1 VSAGRGRTFHGPRVS
16 SVTQVLPR
24 RRVNVVWVLAV
35 FFVMLALT
43 AASGDTA
50 RGRIILAAIQ
60 RFLLFY
66 SGVFALIALTAAVGV
81 GLAAAD
87 RIVMMP
93 PGRVVAQGVHRA
105 VSLSALAFLI
115 IHIVTE
121 ILASRASLLDAFVP
135 FLARGRTFYIGLGTV
150 ASDLLVI
157 LIVTGIAR
165 GRFATKSPWT
175 WRAIHATAYL
185 CWLLSL
191 VHGLLAGRT
200 AKPYVDWSYGA
211 CVAAVGLAL
220 LVRLVAS
227 VRDRR
232 ETAPH
237 PVPDRAMGAGLLPPS
252 PPPMSFIGQLPP
264 APQTARMPR
273 ALPSG
278 PVGGQRRD
286 ASRGTAA
293 VQHTGELPVAGQHT
307 GPQRAVKETAVPE
320 VPPYSPP
327 LQPLAAYQEPYSG
340 DPYADSAYATGP
352 YPDDAYGD
360 PSYAG
365 VPYPDGMYPRPDYA
379 EGFYPD
385 GTYAEPGYAG
395 APYPGD
401 ADADMPY
408 PGDPYAQ
415 GPYGAGPFYPGNPY
429 GAGSYPEPPGQGLWP
444 DHPSWPSN
452 GIADDASRFRQAP
465 DPERL

>member
-1 VSAGRGRTFHGPRVS
+1 VSAGRGRTFRGPRVM
-16 SVTQVLPR
+16 SVAQVIPR
-24 RRVNVVWVLAV
+24 RRVSVVWVLAV
-35 FFVMLALT
+35 FSVMLCLT
-43 AASGDTA
+43 AASGDTT

-87 RIVMMP
+87 RMVMMP
-93 PGRVVAQGVHRA
+93 AGRVVAQGVHRA
-105 VSLSALAFLI
+105 VSLSALAFLV
-115 IHIVTE
+115 IHIATE
-121 ILASRASLLDAFVP
+121 ILAARASVIDAFVP
-135 FLARGRTFYIGLGTV
+135 FLAHGRTFYIGLGTV

-165 GRFATKSPWT
+165 GRFATRSPWT

-220 LVRLVAS
+220 LVRLVAK

-237 PVPDRAMGAGLLPPS
+237 PVPDRASVPGAGLLPP
-252 PPPMSFIGQLPP
+252 PPPMSFLGQLAP
-264 APQTARMPR
+264 APQATRMPR
-273 ALPSG
+273 ALPAG
-278 PVGGQRRD
+278 PADRRETD
-286 ASRGTAA
+286 ASRGPAA
-293 VQHTGELPVAGQHT
+293 AQRTGELPVAGQHT
-307 GPQRAVKETAVPE
+307 GPQRAFREPVVPE
-320 VPPYSPP
+320 YPG
-327 LQPLAAYQEPYSG
+327 PYSG
-340 DPYADSAYATGP
+340 DPY
-352 YPDDAYGD
+352 GD
-360 PSYAG
+360 PSYAAVPHPDDAYADPSYADPSYGG
-365 VPYPDGMYPRPDYA
+365 VPYPDGMYAEPGYA
-379 EGFYPD
+379 DEFYPD
-385 GTYAEPGYAG
+385 GTYGEPGYAD
-395 APYPGD
+395 AQYSSD

-408 PGDPYAQ
+408 PGDPYAA

-429 GAGSYPEPPGQGLWP
+429 GAGSYPEAPRQDLWP
-444 DHPSWPSN
+444 DHPSWPRN
-452 GIADDASRFRQAP
+452 GIDDDASVFRQAP
-465 DPERL
+465 DAERL